1 MCGSHYSVRQL
12 LYALCAMPANLSP
25 QYKKAE
31 GGDSATPEQPA
42 GGADRDIQPHP
53 PESACGKCRICHTSR
68 HTDLDG
74 L

>member
-1 MCGSHYSVRQL
+1 MCGSRYSVRQL
-12 LYALCAMPANLSP
+12 LYALCAMPANLSRG
-25 QYKKAE
+25 YKKAE

-42 GGADRDIQPHP
+42 GGQIAIQPHP
-53 PESACGKCRICHTSR
+53 PESACEKFRICHTSC